1 MSRARDIA
9 DLISGANGANGFLK
23 LDGSSR
29 LPAVNGSQLT
39 GLQAIETG
47 TILSWSNSTVP
58 SGFLECDG
66 SAVSRTTYADLFAV
80 IASDYGAGDGSST
93 FNLPNMQDKVQVGV
107 SSGKAVAS
115 TGGSENQTP
124 SGSISVNNHTLS
136 TSQMPSHRHTNY
148 RSRYAAGTGWYG
160 TYSSQI
166 NPSYNNHTNYQGSTS
181 AHSHGGSFSGSSMS
195 VLQPYVA
202 MKFMIKT

>member
-1 MSRARDIA
+1 MARIKVKS
-9 DLISGANGANGFLK
+9 SGVSGG
-23 LDGSSR
+23 
-29 LPAVNGSQLT
+29 T
-39 GLQAIETG
+39 GVGTG
-47 TILSWSNSTVP
+47 TIVSWSNSTVP
-58 SGFLECDG
+58 TGFLECDG
-66 SAVSRTTYADLFAV
+66 SAVSRSTYADLFAV

-136 TSQMPSHRHTNY
+136 ASQMPSHNHTNY
-148 RSRYAAGTGWYG
+148 RSRYAAGSGWYG
-160 TYSSQI
+160 TYSSQVS
-166 NPSYNNHTNYQGSTS
+166 PGYNNHTNSKGSS
-181 AHSHGGSFSGSSMS
+181 GSHNHGGSFSGSSMS